1 VSLPSQSDIR
11 SLHSAPRA
19 SSDGGIVKN
28 VHCKRNWQRFP
39 FSTGDVAVTG
49 SPSAISPELSGSI
62 VPCLRPSLLT
72 CADRPHRSS
81 TAIRTK
87 GKFMDVRVEP
97 KEMAQPPNGRA
108 SGEMGERQSSR
119 GDLTSEPRRMWLWPV
134 AILVSLP
141 IAGYI
146 ADLVVN
152 GVDSVGTALA
162 GGLIVGAVIGA
173 AEWFVLRRR
182 VSWLWIPATI
192 AGMAVGLVAG
202 AALVDYGIGRG
213 DLALMGAVTGL
224 AVGTMQALVLARDRI
239 PGAVWWAV
247 ANPPAWALSWVVTSY
262 VISRNI
268 DERFAIFGA
277 SGALVYGLLT
287 MLLLTRLFRATP
299 EVREPAAKTS
309 A

>member
-1 VSLPSQSDIR
+1 M
-11 SLHSAPRA
+11 
-19 SSDGGIVKN
+19 
-28 VHCKRNWQRFP
+28 
-39 FSTGDVAVTG
+39 GD
-49 SPSAISPELSGSI
+49 
-62 VPCLRPSLLT
+62 
-72 CADRPHRSS
+72 RSS
-81 TAIRTK
+81 L
-87 GKFMDVRVEP
+87 
-97 KEMAQPPNGRA
+97 
-108 SGEMGERQSSR
+108 S
-119 GDLTSEPRRMWLWPV
+119 GDLTSKPPRMWLWIV

-146 ADLVVN
+146 ADLVVD
-152 GVDSVGTALA
+152 GVDSVGAALA
-162 GGLIVGAVIGA
+162 GGLIVGAIIGA

-192 AGMAVGLVAG
+192 VGMAVGLVAG

-299 EVREPAAKTS
+299 EVREPAAKPG